1 MTTDMIIIG
10 SNNVKGKTLEKGSNM
25 KNGCCLDHSCTPASC
40 MALPA
45 AFTCSDCVYAV
56 KCLALFGVKGRS
68 TSCDFFPRRFV
79 ARGYPIDTDNNDALN
94 GRR

>member
-1 MTTDMIIIG
+1 
-10 SNNVKGKTLEKGSNM
+10 
-25 KNGCCLDHSCTPASC
+25 
-40 MALPA
+40 
-45 AFTCSDCVYAV
+45 
-56 KCLALFGVKGRS
+56 VKGRS

>member
-1 MTTDMIIIG
+1 
-10 SNNVKGKTLEKGSNM
+10 M

-45 AFTCSDCVYAV
+45 DMTCSDCLHYAR
-56 KCLALFGVKGRS
+56 CRSLFAKFDRS

-79 ARGYPIDTDNNDALN
+79 ARGYLIDGSPAKVCHAQDLDDALN